1 MMYLGKENRAMA
13 EDMKNVNVDEEEDII
28 TLEFDDDTAVDCY
41 VMGTFELNDKEYIA
55 LAPDDGTDDVYIY
68 GYKQMS
74 DDEFEILE
82 IESEEEFDAAAAE
95 FDAIMAEQD
104 EE

>member
-1 MMYLGKENRAMA
+1 MA
-13 EDMKNVNVDEEEDII
+13 EDIKNTNIPDKEDEDII

-41 VMGTFELNDKEYIA
+41 VMGTFEHNGKEYIA
-55 LAPDDGTDDVYIY
+55 LAPEDGTDDVYIY
-68 GYKQMS
+68 GYKQIN
-74 DDEFEILE
+74 DEEFEILE

-104 EE
+104 ED

>member
-1 MMYLGKENRAMA
+1 MA

>member
-1 MMYLGKENRAMA
+1 MA
-13 EDMKNVNVDEEEDII
+13 EDIKNVNVEEEEEDII

>member
-1 MMYLGKENRAMA
+1 MSDEI
-13 EDMKNVNVDEEEDII
+13 KNVDIEEEEDVI

-55 LAPDDGTDDVYIY
+55 LAPDDETDDVYIY
-68 GYKQMS
+68 EYKQAN
-74 DDEFEILE
+74 DEEFEINE

-95 FDAIMAEQD
+95 FEAIMAEED
-104 EE
+104 ED